1 MAHEQLSFEI
11 LHSILHNA
19 DDDEHAG
26 AAEHQ
31 SLHAGDALNDKGRYC
46 DKAEEQCSCQ
56 RDAKYDTVE
65 IIRRGATGT
74 NARNEASILLENFRN
89 ILLLEDDGSVENM

>member
-1 MAHEQLSFEI
+1 MRFSVVNEFNFALAQESFVLAHEQLGFEI

-31 SLHAGDALNDKGRYC
+31 SLHA
-46 DKAEEQCSCQ
+46 
-56 RDAKYDTVE
+56 V
-65 IIRRGATGT
+65 
-74 NARNEASILLENFRN
+74 
-89 ILLLEDDGSVENM
+89 MP